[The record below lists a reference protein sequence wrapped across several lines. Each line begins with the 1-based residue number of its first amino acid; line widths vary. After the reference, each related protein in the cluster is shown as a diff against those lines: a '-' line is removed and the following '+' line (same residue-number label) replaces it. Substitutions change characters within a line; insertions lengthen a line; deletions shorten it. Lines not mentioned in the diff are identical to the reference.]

1 MGKMRSLLDKSLT
14 RFILCTAVVLLVCTP
29 LFYLLTKHFY
39 AEDMIELME
48 NYSNGGPLPENDLK
62 QDIMA
67 GVMIQYALV
76 IAVLSIASVIMMR
89 WVSKSLW
96 HPFEDTL
103 DKAAKFDIEKP
114 EIPSFMDTDVKEFKQ
129 LDESLTNLMKR
140 SSDRYRLQKEFTENA
155 SHELQTPIAVL
166 QGKLDVLLQD
176 DLSESQFG
184 IVQELYDVSNRMSR
198 LNRNLLL
205 LAKIDNS
212 QYERKERIDLMDLA
226 QKDAAQLSDLYGSG
240 RIVNVSG
247 GGCTAT
253 ANPDLMDILVN
264 NLLVNAFRHGSRMGE
279 VAFVCDEGG
288 FSVKNTAQGKALD
301 PTHIFDRF
309 NNTSDPSR
317 GTGIGL
323 AIVKAICD
331 YQGWTVAYS
340 FENGMHVFTVRF
352 APKFQQ
358 NHPIAL
364 QS

>member
-14 RFILCTAVVLLVCTP
+14 KFIVCTAVVLLVCTP

-48 NYSNGGPLPENDLK
+48 NYSNGGQIPENDLR

-89 WVSKSLW
+89 WVSKRLW
-96 HPFEDTL
+96 VPFEDTL

-114 EIPSFMDTDVKEFKQ
+114 EIPNFMDTDVKEFKQ
-129 LDESLTNLMKR
+129 LDESLTNLMER
-140 SSDRYRLQKEFTENA
+140 SADRYRIQKEFTENA

-166 QGKLDVLLQD
+166 QGKLDNLLQD
-176 DLSESQFG
+176 DLSESQLG

-198 LNRNLLL
+198 LNKNLLL

-212 QYERKERIDLMDLA
+212 QYDKKENIDVRDLA
-226 QKDAAQLSDLYGSG
+226 QKDFTQLANLYGTG
-240 RIVNVSG
+240 CDVRLSG
-247 GGCTAT
+247 GKCIAY
-253 ANPDLMDILVN
+253 ANPSLMEILVN
-264 NLLVNAFRHGSRMGE
+264 NLLVNAFRHSGQPSAIS
-279 VAFVCDEGG
+279 VAFDEGG
-288 FSVKNTAQGKALD
+288 FSVRNTAQGKPLD
-301 PTHIFDRF
+301 PSHIFDRF
-309 NNTSDPSR
+309 NNSSDPNR

-331 YQGWTVAYS
+331 YQGWTVNYS

-352 APKFQQ
+352 
-358 NHPIAL
+358 N
-364 QS
+364 S